1 MSTIKVNRIEN
12 TSTTDGGVSIDV
24 DGHVTIDGQ
33 QLPTT
38 GPLSN
43 RNVII
48 NGAMRVAQRG
58 TSSNSSG
65 YHTID
70 RFLIAM
76 DGGTFSQSQEDVSIS
91 DLPYTNDGISK
102 FARITNTTAPP
113 NTTGFRGI
121 RYSFESQDLYNSGWQ
136 YQNSNSFITVSFWV
150 RASVSQKFY
159 ASLET
164 TNGTAQKYVWGFTP
178 AANTWTKITKIIPGS
193 ASVSLN
199 NDANLGAYLNIAAF
213 WGTNFTDSGVSE
225 DAWEAWLTGTRFPD
239 FSTTWKDTAGAT
251 FEITGVQLEVGSKV
265 TPFEHESYGQTL
277 AKCQRYYYEV
287 FTSENNLES
296 FGAGSVWTSSSVYFS
311 VNFPV
316 TMRAYPSFS
325 GFTAGNGPGYLV
337 IYSTGVAA
345 WTNDSNSI
353 LATQRLGINGAALY
367 TTYFVST
374 TNGIGGSV
382 ITFTPGNGA
391 WVEKYSPN
399 LRANFSAEL

>member
-33 QLPTT
+33 QLPTV

-43 RNVII
+43 RNLII

-70 RFLIAM
+70 RFLTAM

-91 DLPYTNDGISK
+91 DLPYTTDGITK
-102 FARITNTTAPP
+102 YARITNTTAPP
-113 NTTGFRGI
+113 DTTGFRSI

-136 YQNSNSFITVSFWV
+136 HRNSNSFITVSFWV
-150 RASVSQKFY
+150 KASVSQKFY
-159 ASLET
+159 ASLEA

-178 AANTWTKITKIIPGS
+178 AANTWTKVTKVIPGF
-193 ASVSLN
+193 ASITLN
-199 NDANLGAYLNIAAF
+199 NDANLGAHLNIAAF

-251 FEITGVQLEVGSKV
+251 FDITGVQLEVGSKA
-265 TPFEHESYGQTL
+265 TPFEHESYGQEL
-277 AKCQRYYYEV
+277 ALCQRYYNYIK
-287 FTSENNLES
+287 
-296 FGAGSVWTSSSVYFS
+296 YF
-311 VNFPV
+311 F
-316 TMRAYPSFS
+316 FS
-325 GFTAGNGPGYLV
+325 GPASSNVEMELPTPAPMRSSATTTFTAGSGTLHALQV
-337 IYSTGVAA
+337 RQTDYSTTMSYSG
-345 WTNDSNSI
+345 
-353 LATQRLGINGAALY
+353 
-367 TTYFVST
+367 TTSSDRKLRFVDVT
-374 TNGIGGSV
+374 MD
-382 ITFTPGNGA
+382 
-391 WVEKYSPN
+391 
-399 LRANFSAEL
+399 AEL